1 MKNDF
6 EKDKF
11 KILYEDNHLA
21 VIYKPEGLLS
31 VPYPGSTA
39 KTALTL
45 LEQIMR
51 KKGTFSKNH
60 RPFAVHRLDR
70 ETSGI
75 MMFALSENAKKIIM
89 DSWQKIVTKRIYR
102 AVAENSKNPLP
113 DSGTIS
119 DGLAYNAYNIAFV
132 PDKNSK
138 EKFKTLSAITHY
150 KIIQRG
156 KSYTLFELNLETG
169 RKNQIRCHLASKGYI
184 IAGDKNY
191 NSNKNPFSRLA
202 LHAKTLSFIHPFTN
216 EELSFESPE
225 PDQWLSFVKNQD
237 ETKNQPHK
245 KTSFSKLQKT
255 QNSSSLNSTCGKK
268 LKKMDFIQRGKTLH
282 KH

>member
-1 MKNDF
+1 
-6 EKDKF
+6 
-11 KILYEDNHLA
+11 
-21 VIYKPEGLLS
+21 
-31 VPYPGSTA
+31 
-39 KTALTL
+39 
-45 LEQIMR
+45 
-51 KKGTFSKNH
+51 
-60 RPFAVHRLDR
+60 
-70 ETSGI
+70 
-75 MMFALSENAKKIIM
+75 
-89 DSWQKIVTKRIYR
+89 IVTKRIYR

-184 IAGDKNY
+184 ITGDKNY

-216 EELSFESPE
+216 EKLSFESPE
-225 PDQWLSFVKNQD
+225 PREWLSFVKNQD
-237 ETKNQPHK
+237 ETKIHPHK
-245 KTSFSKLQKT
+245 KTSFSKQKKT